1 MNLFYGHFMSMKM
14 YGNYFT
20 ENRDQCLSMDLCGP
34 RDPYGLDDLDEDD
47 SRENDLDD
55 LNDHLFHSHVGQL

>member
-1 MNLFYGHFMSMKM
+1 M

-20 ENRDQCLSMDLCGP
+20 ENRDQCLSTDLYDHSLPGLCGP